1 VAITSIKTGSSFTN
15 LVKYNDFL
23 AGNAAFNPSSYE
35 SIASATGTGSSGTI
49 TFSSIPA
56 TYKHLQIRAIMRTD
70 RANTDSALRIRFN
83 SDSGS
88 NYAWHWLYGDGSSA
102 AATGAA
108 SQTSGFVGTA
118 AGGTATANL
127 IGVSIVDIQDYA
139 SSTKN
144 KTVRAFAG
152 IDANNVFTGYSNLF
166 SSLWLNTNAITS
178 IDLVVSD
185 GSNWTTQSVFSL
197 YGIK

>member
-1 VAITSIKTGSSFTN
+1 MSLILGILDSGGAAAATG
-15 LVKYNDFL
+15 
-23 AGNAAFNPSSYE
+23 SYE
-35 SIASATGTGSSGTI
+35 SIATATGTGSSATI

-70 RANTDSALRIRFN
+70 RANTDSSLRIRFN

-88 NYAWHWLYGDGSSA
+88 NYAWHWLYGDASSA

-108 SQTSGFVGTA
+108 SQTSGFVGQG
-118 AGGTATANL
+118 AGGTAAANL

-139 SSTKN
+139 STSKN
-144 KTVRAFAG
+144 KTVRAFGG
-152 IDANNVFTGYSNLF
+152 IDANNVFTGYVSLF
-166 SSLWLNTNAITS
+166 SSLWMNTNAITS

-185 GSNWTTQSVFSL
+185 GSNWTSQTVFSL
-197 YGIK
+197 YGIKG